1 MTTPAGQAADDSR
14 TAAMDIAWDVE
25 IPMSDGGSLRANAYR
40 PAGTVRVP
48 VIVTMG
54 PYGKDLP
61 MSVTYPD
68 LWAQLARAHPEIV
81 GRSSGRYLVWEVPD
95 PERWTP
101 HGYAVVHIDAR
112 GTGRSPGVWS
122 PFSPRESLDFAEAV
136 EWLAAQQ
143 WCTGKVG
150 VLGVSYHAMAAWRVA
165 ERQPPHLTAI
175 IPWFGSGDAYREAL
189 RHGGILSNTFIDAWW
204 FRWVA
209 NQHGS
214 QDGAPSPLTGESSTG
229 PDQLDHR
236 DLERL
241 RENFPAEAR
250 AHPLFDDWS
259 ASRAVDWSRVTVP
272 FLSVGNWGT
281 VGLHLRGNIEGFR
294 HAASQEKW
302 LMLLDARGP
311 GIDRFLDED
320 GMATQLRF
328 MDHYLKGV
336 ENDWTAQPP
345 VTYELPEPGRETS
358 TRTAT
363 TWPPDGTRWTRLH
376 LDAGNHAM
384 GPEGPSALMSA
395 DYWPTSPGVT
405 FHSQPVGER
414 TVIVGPLALHLQVS
428 TQAGDLDV
436 FASVRSVDQDGR
448 PASSP
453 ALGWLRLSQ
462 RDLDEQAS
470 TQWSPVHVHRHVSE
484 VRAGEQYALDVE
496 IWPAGLVV
504 PPGGRLL
511 LTIGGSDTFATAE
524 WRHND
529 SDDRPNATFANWA
542 TLYSGPD
549 APSWLLVPVVVS

>member
-1 MTTPAGQAADDSR
+1 MVTTPAGRAAGDSR
-14 TAAMDIAWDVE
+14 AAMDITWDVE
-25 IPMSDGGSLRANAYR
+25 MPMSDGGLLRANVYR
-40 PAGTVRVP
+40 PPGAARVP

-54 PYGKDLP
+54 PYSKDLP

-68 LWAQLARAHPEIV
+68 LWAQLVRARPQIL

-95 PERWTP
+95 PERWTS

-136 EWLAAQQ
+136 EWLAARQ

-165 ERQPPHLTAI
+165 ERQPPHLAAV

-204 FRWVA
+204 FRWVT

-214 QDGAPSPLTGESSTG
+214 EGGRPSPFTGEGSTG
-229 PDQLDHR
+229 PGQLGR
-236 DLERL
+236 AELERL

-272 FLSVGNWGT
+272 FLSVGSWGT

-294 HAASQEKW
+294 HAASAEKW
-302 LMLLDARGP
+302 LMLLDGQGP
-311 GIDRFLDED
+311 AIDRFLDED
-320 GMATQLRF
+320 ALATQLRF
-328 MDHYLKGV
+328 FDHYLKGV
-336 ENDWTAQPP
+336 KNDWTAQPA
-345 VTYELPEPGRETS
+345 VTYELPGPGGETS
-358 TRTAT
+358 TRTAAG
-363 TWPPDGTRWTRLH
+363 WPLDGTRWTRLH
-376 LDAGNHAM
+376 LDAAGRTM
-384 GPEGPSALMSA
+384 GPEVPGALTRA
-395 DYWPTSPGVT
+395 DYWPTSAGVT
-405 FHSQPVGER
+405 FRSQPFGER
-414 TVIVGPLALHLQVS
+414 TDIVGPLALHLQVS

-448 PASSP
+448 PASST

-462 RDLDEQAS
+462 RDLDQQAS
-470 TQWSPVHVHRHVSE
+470 TQWSPVHAHRRVCE
-484 VRAGEQYALDVE
+484 VRAGERYALDVE

-511 LTIGGSDTFATAE
+511 LTVGGSDTFATGE

-529 SDDRPNATFANWA
+529 SDDRPNATFADWA

-549 APSWLLVPVVVS
+549 ALSWLLVPVVS